1 VFECGYA
8 GFSKRVQHPMAITLS
23 ANGGRILLP
32 YTKGVADG
40 VGVKRGNT
48 L

>member
-1 VFECGYA
+1 MLKCGYA
-8 GFSKRVQHPMAITLS
+8 GFSKRVQHPMAIALT

-32 YTKGVADG
+32 YTKGVANS
-40 VGVKRGNT
+40 VSVKRGNA